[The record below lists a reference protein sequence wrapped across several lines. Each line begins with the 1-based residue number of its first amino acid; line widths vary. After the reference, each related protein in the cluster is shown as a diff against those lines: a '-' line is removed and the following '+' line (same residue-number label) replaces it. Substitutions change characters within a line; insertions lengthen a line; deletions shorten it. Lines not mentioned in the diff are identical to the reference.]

1 MDGLERPILDV
12 WTPFKQALR
21 MVDVHSDM
29 NLVSQVVSTV
39 GTSWRLCVRLRV

>member
-21 MVDVHSDM
+21 MVDVCLDM
-29 NLVSQVVSTV
+29 KLVSQVVLTV
-39 GTSWRLCVRLRV
+39 GVYVGG